1 MKVIF
6 SRNLMIGFS
15 HIILNVVWEVYQS
28 EFDLKRGGELWY
40 TFLCDESRND

>member
-28 EFDLKRGGELWY
+28 EFDLKRGGVVVY
-40 TFLCDESRND
+40 FFM